1 MSTRLKNVLACYD
14 LVEAKIET
22 EAISDETN
30 RQPHVWTVNDDYL
43 LRMSENLEELKH
55 SFI

>member
-43 LRMSENLEELKH
+43 LRMSENLEELK
-55 SFI
+55 